1 MENEARK
8 EKKRF
13 GAIFNTLRFQILA
26 IMLLCYL
33 IPALLLLI
41 QAVAAVFGFTLD
53 LGELGDKLLTVV
65 NTVFAVL
72 AILGIVTDPT
82 TEGMADSNLA
92 MTDEVPKKKT

>member
-33 IPALLLLI
+33 IPALLLGLFTQQI
-41 QAVAAVFGFTLD
+41 LLKSVRDKTESALTASVEHAWTLTDEQVQHAVALARDAVYD
-53 LGELGDKLLTVV
+53 GEL
-65 NTVFAVL
+65 
-72 AILGIVTDPT
+72 
-82 TEGMADSNLA
+82 ADA
-92 MTDEVPKKKT
+92 